1 MKIEHLLAAL
11 RRTVLAALAIAL
23 FAGLATSANAQVVF
37 DDAVNGNA
45 SGDGD
50 APTEVTFSL
59 GSNIIN
65 GTVTSPDNTRNYY
78 TFTIGAGQELSAI
91 NLDSISVSVGDP
103 VVDNPADPGFF
114 ALVAGTTSVVPNSSD
129 DLPDFVNLGGDLF
142 APADA
147 GADLLARIADGGIS
161 SGSGFSNIGAGDY
174 TFVIQ
179 QTGPEASSFSL
190 DFQVTTAVPEPTSGI
205 LLAGLGLVGL
215 ARRRRR

>member
-1 MKIEHLLAAL
+1 MKIEHLSVAL

-23 FAGLATSANAQVVF
+23 FAGLATSANAQVF

-45 SGDGD
+45 SSDGA
-50 APTEVTFSL
+50 APTPVTFSL

-65 GTVTSPDNTRNYY
+65 GTVTSPGNVRNFY

-91 NLDSISVSVGDP
+91 NLDAISV
-103 VVDNPADPGFF
+103 VDAAGAVSSDPGFY
-114 ALVAGTTSVVPNSSD
+114 ALIDGTTGTNPVD
-129 DLPDFVNLGGDLF
+129 GFANLGGEFYDPSSL
-142 APADA
+142 
-147 GADLLARIADGGIS
+147 GVDLLAGISDGGES
-161 SGSGFSNIGAGDY
+161 SGSGFSSIGAGDY

-179 QTGPEASSFSL
+179 QTGDEVSSFSL
-190 DFQVTTAVPEPTSGI
+190 DFQVTTAVPEPTSTV

>member
-1 MKIEHLLAAL
+1 MKIEHLSVAL

-23 FAGLATSANAQVVF
+23 FAGLATSANAQVF

-45 SGDGD
+45 SSDGA
-50 APTEVTFSL
+50 APTPVTFSL

-65 GTVTSPDNTRNYY
+65 GTVTSPGNVRNFY

-91 NLDSISVSVGDP
+91 NLDAISV
-103 VVDNPADPGFF
+103 VDAAGAVSSDPGFY
-114 ALVAGTTSVVPNSSD
+114 ALIDGTTGTNPVD
-129 DLPDFVNLGGDLF
+129 GFANLGGDLYG
-142 APADA
+142 PSSL
-147 GADLLARIADGGIS
+147 GVDLLAGISDGGES
-161 SGSGFSNIGAGDY
+161 SGSGFSSIGAGDY

-179 QTGPEASSFSL
+179 QTGDEVSSFSL
-190 DFQVTTAVPEPTSGI
+190 DFQVTTAAVPEPTSTV